1 VVLFR
6 VIDCQ
11 TLFFF
16 FPYVR
21 RKLFLKSEKL
31 SQVLNDVNFDLSFV
45 NRFVNRFLR
54 LSHRLCNLRLWLA
67 TKERKKLT
75 PESMN
80 FFTNGNNFI
89 SSGFNFN
96 KRFFCLLIKFT
107 ASLNL
112 FDKSCRKEANAD
124 WVNFVLLLWN
134 ILIIWFC
141 NRLNN
146 LARADGS

>member
-1 VVLFR
+1 VVLVR

-16 FPYVR
+16 FPYVC
-21 RKLFLKSEKL
+21 RKLFLKFEKRC
-31 SQVLNDVNFDLSFV
+31 QVRNDVNFDLSFV

-54 LSHRLCNLRLWLA
+54 LSHRLCNLRLLLA

-75 PESMN
+75 PKSMD

-96 KRFFCLLIKFT
+96 KRFFCLFIKFT

-124 WVNFVLLLWN
+124 WVNFLLH
-134 ILIIWFC
+134 FVAT
-141 NRLNN
+141 RLQ
-146 LARADGS
+146 